1 MQPLAISA
9 LEQEQSIENQT
20 LRSMCF
26 SLSNSPASKISISLA
41 LDAEQSEIMEDFKEI
56 AECEEKPTEQKKCLS
71 PLPCRICLQISTEE
85 LIRPCSCKGTHS
97 FVHQSCL
104 KEWLLRVAESD
115 GEFKKCEICKGKYN
129 VKFNYNFKCIAQ
141 KEIWMPL
148 CFLGILLILVVIFTV
163 WWGMLHE
170 VNDPICV
177 AMIAL
182 ISIIGISL
190 LMITLYVLKYQ
201 CIKKSMIDIT
211 AIDNEDT
218 SFNQGSA
225 RV

>member
-1 MQPLAISA
+1 MQPLVNSA

-20 LRSMCF
+20 PRSMCF
-26 SLSNSPASKISISLA
+26 SSSNSPASKISISLA
-41 LDAEQSEIMEDFKEI
+41 LDVEQSEIMEDFKEI
-56 AECEEKPTEQKKCLS
+56 AEEDEKPTEQKKCLS
-71 PLPCRICLQISTEE
+71 PVPCRICLQISSEE
-85 LIRPCSCKGTHS
+85 LIRPCNCKGTLS

-129 VKFNYNFKCIAQ
+129 VKFNYRLRCDAK

-148 CFLGILLILVVIFTV
+148 CFLGTLLILVIIFTA
-163 WWGMLHE
+163 WWGMWHE
-170 VNDPICV
+170 INDPICV

-182 ISIIGISL
+182 ISLIGISL
-190 LMITLYVLKYQ
+190 LTITLYVLKFQ

-211 AIDNEDT
+211 ARDNEDT
-218 SFNQGSA
+218 SFNQGSS
-225 RV
+225 RI